1 MILYVNGAGWGNTEP
16 VSGLKKKISYPLKT
30 RLLNF
35 NPVSLGAGRDGYPKK
50 PVPLP
55 SLNSG
60 VQMWV
65 DSIFYPGE

>member
-1 MILYVNGAGWGNTEP
+1 MYTGRGGAIPEP
-16 VSGLKKKISYPLKT
+16 APGFKKTISYPLKT